1 MQATEERLKAEIK
14 SLEQS
19 FKELKEEKD
28 KIVGQLRT
36 SSELADGRGKEIER
50 LHMKHEETVDRL
62 HLKHIKLIKEKETHH
77 ERRVSMLHEE
87 KTTIS
92 NQLEEEKSNHTETKV
107 SHENEKEV
115 MKKEHEKNI
124 LQARNAATRKLMLM
138 RSLPNHRRFSMERNT
153 PIV

>member
-1 MQATEERLKAEIK
+1 MKLQCNKDVVRACHQMQATEERLKAEIK

-62 HLKHIKLIKEKETHH
+62 H
-77 ERRVSMLHEE
+77 SMGYISLLHF
-87 KTTIS
+87 KRSIDLCFFHGS
-92 NQLEEEKSNHTETKV
+92 YYF
-107 SHENEKEV
+107 
-115 MKKEHEKNI
+115 KKI
-124 LQARNAATRKLMLM
+124 Y
-138 RSLPNHRRFSMERNT
+138 
-153 PIV
+153 